1 MVTRLYTSRSLC
13 TLLPLTLP
21 RLAVI
26 IIIIIIAIIEQHVK
40 FRRWNRCDCYYFDLL
55 HLEDYA
61 FLTTRREIEYFKRV
75 VIFLQHLKRKNHYE
89 TMRNCLSKWR
99 GTWLFL

>member
-1 MVTRLYTSRSLC
+1 MVTRLYISRSLC

-26 IIIIIIAIIEQHVK
+26 IIIIIAIIEQHVK
-40 FRRWNRCDCYYFDLL
+40 FRRWNRYYFDLL
-55 HLEDYA
+55 HLGDYA
-61 FLTTRREIEYFKRV
+61 FLATRREIEYFKRV